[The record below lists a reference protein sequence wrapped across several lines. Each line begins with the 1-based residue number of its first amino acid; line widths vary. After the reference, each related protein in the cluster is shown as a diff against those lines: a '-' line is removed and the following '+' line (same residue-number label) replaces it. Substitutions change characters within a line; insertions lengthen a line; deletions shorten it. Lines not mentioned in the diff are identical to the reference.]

1 VLQLY
6 ADPDAAE
13 VSAIAMAGGIALAR
27 HYCAEM
33 LRLNGTANIPAHLL
47 HASALLNWWQSVGC
61 AEMHLARIYQWG
73 PNALRNAGTA
83 RAAMLVLVEHGHAI
97 AMKAGA
103 VVDGAKRREAWRLV
117 D

>member
-1 VLQLY
+1 
-6 ADPDAAE
+6 
-13 VSAIAMAGGIALAR
+13 
-27 HYCAEM
+27 
-33 LRLNGTANIPAHLL
+33 
-47 HASALLNWWQSVGC
+47 
-61 AEMHLARIYQWG
+61 MHLARIYQWG